1 MTGYAEGYRVWG
13 WGDAA
18 DVPVPAPTRRGSE
31 VAQWNQ
37 VTAAVDSRGVRNP
50 GVLIG

>member
-18 DVPVPAPTRRGSE
+18 DVPVPADLVAAPRSPSGTR
-31 VAQWNQ
+31 
-37 VTAAVDSRGVRNP
+37 
-50 GVLIG
+50 